1 MKECMKDTLITPVLA
16 GSVLAFTLAMAAIGA
31 HDAAKPFPETAATR
45 PIGKEK
51 KQEPLIAAAMKEV
64 PDSRELQSLSRR

>member
-1 MKECMKDTLITPVLA
+1 MKECMKDMLITPVLA

-51 KQEPLIAAAMKEV
+51 KQEPLIAAVKEV
-64 PDSRELQSLSRR
+64 PDSRGMQSLSGR

>member
-45 PIGKEK
+45 PIGKDK
-51 KQEPLIAAAMKEV
+51 KQEPLIAAVKEL
-64 PDSRELQSLSRR
+64 PDARELRPLSGR